1 MCQCPLCLERIS
13 RPSVSHADA
22 QFQKDLAEGAVEHID
37 CTTEGKPI
45 YVWTGYAG
53 TCFRG

>member
-1 MCQCPLCLERIS
+1 MCQCHLCLERIS

-37 CTTEGKPI
+37 FTTEGKPI

-53 TCFRG
+53 SCFRG